1 MKLERLRIR
10 NGFDDRGGFVKT
22 RPAWAEI
29 DLGAIAHN
37 LREIRR
43 ITQPQARI
51 MAVVKANAYGHGA
64 VPVSQVAL
72 QNGVSYLGV
81 AMLDEALELRRAGID
96 APILILGYT
105 PKEQAEEAV
114 RHNVTQTIYTLEM
127 ARFVSEVGE
136 KLRQRAKVHIKIDTG
151 MTRLGFLPGAETV
164 EKIKEIA
171 ALPGLSVEGIF
182 THFAVSDIRDKAFTR
197 QQFKLFTD
205 MCAVLER
212 EGVKIPIKHAANTGA
227 IIDMPETHL
236 DMVRLGISLYG
247 LYPSPEVDRA
257 KVSLKPALS
266 LKAGIS
272 HLKEVPRGVTVS
284 YGRTYTTQEK
294 TMIATIPIGYADG
307 YSRLLSSKAHVLIRG
322 TRAPVAGVICMDQF
336 MVDVGH
342 IPDVAATDEVVLIG
356 RQGDD
361 CISADELAQL
371 LGTINYEIVCM
382 LSERIPR
389 VYI

>member
-164 EKIKEIA
+164 EK
-171 ALPGLSVEGIF
+171 
-182 THFAVSDIRDKAFTR
+182 
-197 QQFKLFTD
+197 
-205 MCAVLER
+205 
-212 EGVKIPIKHAANTGA
+212 
-227 IIDMPETHL
+227 
-236 DMVRLGISLYG
+236 
-247 LYPSPEVDRA
+247 
-257 KVSLKPALS
+257 
-266 LKAGIS
+266 
-272 HLKEVPRGVTVS
+272 
-284 YGRTYTTQEK
+284 
-294 TMIATIPIGYADG
+294 
-307 YSRLLSSKAHVLIRG
+307 
-322 TRAPVAGVICMDQF
+322 
-336 MVDVGH
+336 
-342 IPDVAATDEVVLIG
+342 
-356 RQGDD
+356 
-361 CISADELAQL
+361 
-371 LGTINYEIVCM
+371 
-382 LSERIPR
+382 
-389 VYI
+389 